1 MYECRFLHL
10 SAGVRRSKTTHTSS
24 YLLSGPAGVF
34 PAREIYA
41 FCAPTHRRWLRE
53 SGNSQCS
60 SVCFRRCRC
69 SGRWR
74 LCCGIRRWSRLPAH
88 PTDGLAC
95 TGRRGENDVLVASVC
110 LVRFGQSRTGQF
122 PCVNW
127 PCLSPAL
134 ETLHPEAHSAGVSP
148 RFVCKFLVLAL
159 SIRHETTLGRE
170 KRIALVDQ
178 DSRSPHLTRRMLHS
192 RPVTKALETLAALA
206 GYPIGGLP

>member
-1 MYECRFLHL
+1 MYWFPAGLRCRQ
-10 SAGVRRSKTTHTSS
+10 TTHPSL
-24 YLLSGPAGVF
+24 YVLSGSAGVF
-34 PAREIYA
+34 PHRQICA
-41 FCAPTHRRWLRE
+41 FCAPTRRGRLRE
-53 SGNSQCS
+53 ISNSQRSDQRSGCWQ
-60 SVCFRRCRC
+60 R

-95 TGRRGENDVLVASVC
+95 TGRRGENGVLVASVC

-170 KRIALVDQ
+170 KRIAIVDEA
-178 DSRSPHLTRRMLHS
+178 SRSPHLTQRMLHS